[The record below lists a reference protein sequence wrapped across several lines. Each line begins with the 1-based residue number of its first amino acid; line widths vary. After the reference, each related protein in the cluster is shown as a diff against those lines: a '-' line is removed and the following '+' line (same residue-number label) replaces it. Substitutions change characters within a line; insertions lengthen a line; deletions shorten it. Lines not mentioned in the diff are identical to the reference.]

1 MSDYENSWI
10 FDGQSFSSKDIGK
23 SYGFVYLITDSMT
36 GKMYVGRKYFWSMR
50 KKKGVTKRKR
60 EESDWKSYYGSGDE
74 IKALVKEFGQNRFI
88 RQILSVHLT
97 RGDVNYSEVRE
108 QFRRDVL
115 EKDEYINAN
124 INGKWFRKPSHIIAG
139 RRESNTGTSG
149 RTSKSHSS

>member
-1 MSDYENSWI
+1 MSDYENPWV
-10 FDGQSFSSKDIGK
+10 FDDQPFTSKDIGK
-23 SYGFVYLITDSMT
+23 SYGFVYLITDQVT

-50 KKKGVTKRKR
+50 KKKGATKRKR

-74 IKALVKEFGQNRFI
+74 IKALVKEFGQNRFS
-88 RQILSVHLT
+88 RQILSVHST

-124 INGKWFRKPSHIIAG
+124 INGKWFRKPQHIIAG
-139 RRESNTGTSG
+139 RRIAC
-149 RTSKSHSS
+149 SSRWSPQSDTP

>member
-124 INGKWFRKPSHIIAG
+124 INGKWFRKPQHIIAG
-139 RRESNTGTSG
+139 RRIAC
-149 RTSKSHSS
+149 SSRWSPQSDTP

>member
-1 MSDYENSWI
+1 MSDYENPWV
-10 FDGQSFSSKDIGK
+10 FDDKPFTSKDIGK
-23 SYGFVYLITDSMT
+23 SYGFVYLITDSIT

-50 KKKGVTKRKR
+50 KKKGASKRKR

-74 IKALVKEFGQNRFI
+74 IKSLVKEFGQNRFN
-88 RQILSVHLT
+88 RQILSVHST

-124 INGKWFRKPSHIIAG
+124 INGKWFRKPQHIIAG
-139 RRESNTGTSG
+139 RRIASSSG
-149 RTSKSHSS
+149 WSSQSDSP